1 MAIDR
6 IVRFTIDPID
16 TEQMLTTRASLI
28 SATRQAY
35 PGLAEAR
42 IARIDDQ
49 TWIDIWRWDS
59 FGLHP
64 GSRGGVRT
72 HQGGRRRVRRD
83 HRRAIATPPERAQA
97 CRGGTSLSR

>member
-59 FGLHP
+59 L
-64 GSRGGVRT
+64 
-72 HQGGRRRVRRD
+72 
-83 HRRAIATPPERAQA
+83 AEAQA
-97 CRGGTSLSR
+97 AIDGALSGSIPEAGAAFALIKEVAAEFAEIIDER